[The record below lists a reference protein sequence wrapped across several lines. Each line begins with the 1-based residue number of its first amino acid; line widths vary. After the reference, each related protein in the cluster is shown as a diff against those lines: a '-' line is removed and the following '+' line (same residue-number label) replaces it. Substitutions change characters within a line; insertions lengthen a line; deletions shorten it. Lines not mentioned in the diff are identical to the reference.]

1 MVVKFRLW
9 LKLCSRKESFFS
21 MKTNPAGSVVRS
33 GRNKMLTGG
42 GKSGTF
48 HIFMNEKQGFSV
60 LLSFMMMA
68 EACSRIVLPVSG
80 GTV

>member
-1 MVVKFRLW
+1 
-9 LKLCSRKESFFS
+9 

-80 GTV
+80 GAV

>member
-1 MVVKFRLW
+1 
-9 LKLCSRKESFFS
+9 
-21 MKTNPAGSVVRS
+21 
-33 GRNKMLTGG
+33 MLTGG